1 MEEKLELIQV
11 WLALYDPRT
20 RASRQD
26 AEQAIADAEAFLE
39 KGREILEKTLGK
51 DT

>member
-1 MEEKLELIQV
+1 MEEKLELIQI

-20 RASRQD
+20 RAGRQD
-26 AEQAIADAEAFLE
+26 AEQAIADAETFLE
-39 KGREILEKTLGK
+39 KAREILRNMLGE